1 MTDLDSVFWQY
12 SNKGNKL
19 SAPAVLAKLDEV
31 AITKEIDYV
40 YSIARLSF
48 VHDTEIRFKA
58 WDTLDSILKGAS
70 NESIAQIE
78 KNMRHQ
84 LLQMKRYE
92 TEVLDI
98 KPSFE
103 AHNMPTNVV
112 GMISFNPSGYVREAA
127 VKILSERSDGDETA
141 YLLLR
146 MNDWVPVVSQIAI
159 AAITQKAREG
169 SGSTFIRNFTL
180 VERIRSTK
188 RSELSEV
195 LALIDENIRSS
206 QNRDA
211 LKEVISKSSHVLARA
226 AISHFIAS
234 YKNNSSDED
243 FLLGCLRNR
252 DIQIRQIAIQAAL
265 KLLPDRMNTEIPNIT
280 LDSAPSIRRMVLEHL
295 KLSNTSDWKTIFRAA
310 LLDPNS
316 GMRNFA
322 RYNLPEVNAEE
333 IYLEELLK
341 ANDNLE
347 PALRGLLELGKQ
359 TPTDAVSRALAH
371 PFAKIRAAGYAAL
384 FTTETPSNE
393 IVTHMVLNEKNI
405 CLKEL
410 EKFLKKKSFS
420 ISTETLTNLFRIAS
434 SSSSRKIIVKLLAN
448 NSKWESFPILL
459 EIKGSGNLET
469 NSVVEAAIE
478 NWYTKFNKTFTSP
491 SQTELQN
498 CKKAFEKF
506 SSHLKTRQRE
516 DFEFFLKTQSTI

>member
-1 MTDLDSVFWQY
+1 I
-12 SNKGNKL
+12 KL
-19 SAPAVLAKLDEV
+19 
-31 AITKEIDYV
+31 
-40 YSIARLSF
+40 F
-48 VHDTEIRFKA
+48 F
-58 WDTLDSILKGAS
+58 
-70 NESIAQIE
+70 
-78 KNMRHQ
+78 
-84 LLQMKRYE
+84 E
-92 TEVLDI
+92 THSL
-98 KPSFE
+98 
-103 AHNMPTNVV
+103 PTNVA
-112 GMISFNPSGYVREAA
+112 GMMSFHRSGYVREAA
-127 VKILSERSDGDETA
+127 VTVLSGRSDGDETA

-146 MNDWVPVVSQIAI
+146 MNDWVPVVSKIAI
-159 AAITQKAREG
+159 AAITRRATEV
-169 SGSTFIRNFTL
+169 SGSTFIKNFTL
-180 VERIRSTK
+180 VEQVKSTK
-188 RSELSEV
+188 RCELHEV
-195 LALIDENIRSS
+195 MALIEQSIRSS

-211 LKEVISKSSHVLARA
+211 LKEVISSSSHVLARSA
-226 AISHFIAS
+226 LSHFIAS
-234 YKNNSSDED
+234 YESNSSDED

-252 DIQIRQIAIQAAL
+252 DIQIRQNAIQAAL
-265 KLLPDRMNTEIPNIT
+265 KFLPARMDTEIRHIT

-295 KLSNTSDWKTIFRAA
+295 KLSNTSGWKTIFRAA

-341 ANDNLE
+341 VDGNLE

-359 TPTDAVSRALAH
+359 TPTAAVSRALAH

-393 IVTHMVLNEKNI
+393 IVTHMILNEKNI

-410 EKFLKKKSFS
+410 EKFLKKKTFS

-434 SSSSRKIIVKLLAN
+434 SASSRKIIVKLLAN

-459 EIKGSGNLET
+459 EIKGSGNLDI

-478 NWYTKFNKTFTSP
+478 NWYRKFNKTFISP

-506 SSHLKTRQRE
+506 SSQLKTRQRE